1 MMKRIRYENGDLDAV
16 DVQLLTSLTANAR
29 ISTAEL
35 GRLAGLS
42 APSVSERV
50 KRLEEAGVIE
60 GYAATIN
67 PAALGLLISAWVRI
81 KPIPGQ
87 LQKVIDVIRSL
98 PEIESC
104 DRVTGE
110 DCFVALVHAASVK
123 DLERTIDRII
133 PFATTNS
140 SIIQS
145 SPVKR
150 RMPPLQG
157 GL

>member
-1 MMKRIRYENGDLDAV
+1 MKRIRYENGDLDAV

-29 ISTAEL
+29 ISNAEL

-87 LQKVIDVIRSL
+87 LQKVVDVIRSL

-150 RMPPLQG
+150 RLPPLQG

>member
-1 MMKRIRYENGDLDAV
+1 MKRIRYENGDLDSV
-16 DVQLLTSLTANAR
+16 DVKLLMSLTANAR
-29 ISTAEL
+29 ISIAEL
-35 GRLAGLS
+35 GRIAGLS
-42 APSVSERV
+42 APSVAERV

-60 GYAATIN
+60 GYAAAIN

-87 LQKVIDVIRSL
+87 LQKVVEIIRSL

-123 DLERTIDRII
+123 DLERTLDRII

-150 RMPPLQG
+150 RLPPLQG

>member
-1 MMKRIRYENGDLDAV
+1 MKRIRYENGDLDAV